1 MLCLSHSL
9 NGCFVQCCRKN
20 DEKVLKMK
28 NSTFGKLTVGM
39 LSVAAIALTGVFV
52 VGDGKSASEP
62 VFQPSSSKVSTFH
75 SSEGFDGVKIESAKG
90 EKGSSKS
97 DFTEGLKIVIPEPE
111 PVPVLNDGAKKS
123 GSSSNSASSTNSGS
137 DNKKEKQS
145 KQENTGK
152 KSSSNSENTAP
163 KPAGTT
169 WDTCI
174 NRVDPNRTV
183 DWRIGSYGHYGQAST
198 NYVLLGNHT
207 PDHRKC
213 AVVYHE
219 WFHTVHARKEGGME
233 NIINTYGRN
242 RIESIADCGALMLGA
257 DWVHYGCGGET
268 DRQKAREILGW

>member
-1 MLCLSHSL
+1 
-9 NGCFVQCCRKN
+9 
-20 DEKVLKMK
+20 MK

-52 VGDGKSASEP
+52 VSDDEPASEP
-62 VFQPSSSKVSTFH
+62 VSQSSSSEVSTFR
-75 SSEGFDGVKIESAKG
+75 SFEDFDGVQIERVKG
-90 EKGSSKS
+90 KKNSSKS

-111 PVPVLNDGAKKS
+111 PVEPAPVVNDS
-123 GSSSNSASSTNSGS
+123 M
-137 DNKKEKQS
+137 
-145 KQENTGK
+145 K

-169 WDTCI
+169 WDSCI

-213 AVVYHE
+213 IPQSPD
-219 WFHTVHARKEGGME
+219 F
-233 NIINTYGRN
+233 
-242 RIESIADCGALMLGA
+242 L
-257 DWVHYGCGGET
+257 
-268 DRQKAREILGW
+268 